1 MKFEH
6 EVKIQGDDCVCRLR
20 SVPERA
26 VDNVL
31 PQIQPELEKLGFI
44 FIPIYREFV
53 HVRYKMA
60 MEDQL
65 HETLKPFLDKAW
77 QIGRAHV

>member
-20 SVPERA
+20 SVPARA

-53 HVRYKMA
+53 HVRY
-60 MEDQL
+60 
-65 HETLKPFLDKAW
+65 
-77 QIGRAHV
+77 